1 MTLEDKKEI
10 VKAHFY
16 NFDEDFICETYDI
29 TKDELKTIID
39 ENKEYLDDLAEV
51 RDCYEEGN

>member
-29 TKDELKTIID
+29 TKEEFKTIID
-39 ENKEYLDDLAEV
+39 ENKEYLNTLSEV
-51 RDCYEEGN
+51 REHYEERN

>member
-10 VKAHFY
+10 AKAHFY

-29 TKDELKTIID
+29 TKDELQIIID
-39 ENKEYLDDLAEV
+39 ENKEYLDTLTEV
-51 RDCYEEGN
+51 KDHYEERN

>member
-1 MTLEDKKEI
+1 MSLEDKKEI

-29 TKDELKTIID
+29 TKDELNTIIE
-39 ENKEYLDDLAEV
+39 ENKEYLDSLAEV
-51 RDCYEEGN
+51 RNQYEERN

>member
-16 NFDEDFICETYDI
+16 NFDEDFICETYEI
-29 TKDELKTIID
+29 TKEELQTIID
-39 ENKEYLDDLAEV
+39 ENKEYLDTLTEV
-51 RDCYEEGN
+51 KDHYEERN

>member
-1 MTLEDKKEI
+1 MSLEDKKEI

-29 TKDELKTIID
+29 TKDELNTIIE
-39 ENKEYLDDLAEV
+39 ENKEYLDSLAEV
-51 RDCYEEGN
+51 RDCYEEGD

>member
-16 NFDEDFICETYDI
+16 NFDEDFICETYEI
-29 TKDELKTIID
+29 TKEELQTIID
-39 ENKEYLDDLAEV
+39 ENKEYLNTLTEV
-51 RDCYEEGN
+51 KDHYEERD

>member
-1 MTLEDKKEI
+1 MSLEDKKEI

-29 TKDELKTIID
+29 TKDELNTIIE
-39 ENKEYLDDLAEV
+39 ENKEYLDNLAEV
-51 RDCYEEGN
+51 RNQYEEGN